1 MKRPVVAILLLVLAA
16 ARPATT
22 HALGLDLGIKGGASI
37 SKIQSDLLDVSNRTG
52 FVGGG
57 SLGIALVPGFVVQPE
72 VLFVR
77 KGAKLPADLGS
88 GTIDV
93 DYLEI
98 PLLLRLSLL
107 PVHGPVDLRVLGG
120 PVASFRSSGTPSLA
134 ETRADLKKI
143 KDADYGVAVG
153 GALAFQPG
161 GLRIVAEGRYT
172 FGLAKVLDLASG
184 DEGKNRAIYVMLG
197 VELPLFGQ

>member
-1 MKRPVVAILLLVLAA
+1 MKRLAPAVLLLAALALPA
-16 ARPATT
+16 PAR
-22 HALGLDLGIKGGASI
+22 ALGLDLGIKGGVSV
-37 SKIQSDLLDVSNRTG
+37 SEIQSDLLDVSNRTG

-57 SLGIALVPGFVVQPE
+57 SLGIALVPGFVIQPE

-88 GTIDV
+88 GTVDV

-107 PVHGPVDLRVLGG
+107 PVKGPVDVRVLAG
-120 PVASFRSSGTPSLA
+120 PVASFNSSGTPSLA

-153 GALAFQPG
+153 SALAFQPG
-161 GLRIVAEGRYT
+161 GMRIVAEGRYT
-172 FGLAKVLDLASG
+172 FGLTDVLDLASG
-184 DEGKNRAIYVMLG
+184 ANGKNRALYAMLG
-197 VELPLFGQ
+197 LEFPLLGR